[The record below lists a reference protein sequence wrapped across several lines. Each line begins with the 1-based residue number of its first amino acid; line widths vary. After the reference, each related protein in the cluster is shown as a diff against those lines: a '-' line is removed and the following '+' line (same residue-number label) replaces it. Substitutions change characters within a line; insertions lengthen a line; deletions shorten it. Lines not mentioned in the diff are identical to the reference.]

1 MSKQTTHI
9 FICLLLLLAF
19 SGESLAFTARA
30 EAPIHS
36 DCSFFLDYSE
46 DYSLNEVEPYIPV
59 LVPSLALVGARTL
72 SDQGFV
78 SSMFRPPRSI
88 F

>member
-1 MSKQTTHI
+1 MPKQTIRI
-9 FICLLLLLAF
+9 FISILLLLAF
-19 SGESLAFTARA
+19 SGESLAFTAIA

-36 DCSFFLDYSE
+36 DCSFFDYDD
-46 DYSLNEVEPYIPV
+46 DYLRNEVEPYIPV
-59 LVPSLALVGARTL
+59 LVASLARVGARTF
-72 SDQGFV
+72 SDQGFL

>member
-19 SGESLAFTARA
+19 SGESLAFTPRA

-36 DCSFFLDYSE
+36 DCSFLDYSE
-46 DYSLNEVEPYIPV
+46 DYFLTEVEPYNSV
-59 LVPSLALVGARTL
+59 LVPGLAWFGARTL
-72 SDQGFV
+72 SDQGFL
-78 SSMFRPPRSI
+78 SSIFRPPRSI